1 MKVCTEVTDKE
12 ELDGEG
18 VQSRKQVYSQ
28 INLISDV
35 CGKNVEHSVMIGVE
49 VVKCAVLSLYRRPE
63 WSPPILV

>member
-1 MKVCTEVTDKE
+1 MKVFTEVTDKE
-12 ELDGEG
+12 ELDEEG

-28 INLISDV
+28 IILISDV
-35 CGKNVEHSVMIGVE
+35 CGKNVGHSIVIGVE